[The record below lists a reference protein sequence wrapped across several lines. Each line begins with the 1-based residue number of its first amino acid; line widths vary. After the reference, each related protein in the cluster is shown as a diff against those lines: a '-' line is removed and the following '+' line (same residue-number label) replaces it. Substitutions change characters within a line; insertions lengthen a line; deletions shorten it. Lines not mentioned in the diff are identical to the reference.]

1 MSMDLPTIFWNAD
14 NNMDMLMELHWKLGK
29 PLGMEFKEAC
39 LFELLRGD
47 YKDFLKD
54 VLADLTSREEFMQK
68 LLDEAIE
75 EDKQNIL
82 EKQWH

>member
-1 MSMDLPTIFWNAD
+1 
-14 NNMDMLMELHWKLGK
+14 
-29 PLGMEFKEAC
+29 MEFKEAC

-75 EDKQNIL
+75 ENKQNIL
-82 EKQWH
+82 EK